1 MSATQRT
8 QRTSSSYRCNDAHG
22 SALRESL
29 QLRCRLSGPY
39 AMLRDAPRRS
49 TYGMDEWMPTQAR
62 DVSDNN
68 VQGQCT

>member
-1 MSATQRT
+1 
-8 QRTSSSYRCNDAHG
+8 
-22 SALRESL
+22 
-29 QLRCRLSGPY
+29 
-39 AMLRDAPRRS
+39 MLRDAPRRS